1 MKKILLLTGMAFVCL
16 LLSDAPVAAQSI
28 RSTRD
33 LAARSQDN
41 MQDRSPVSRKRSS
54 ASVPSRREDPSQN
67 RGQDAGR
74 ETRDRSSDRGTW
86 GNDRDDRNDRDDQRR
101 ENDNW
106 RKRDNRDNRNDR
118 GACDDQRRENDNWRK
133 RDNRD
138 DRDWGND
145 RDGRGNRDKKYG
157 GKNKHDDCHHPGK
170 HKGHHKKNHPHQS

>member
-28 RSTRD
+28 RSTRH

-54 ASVPSRREDPSQN
+54 ESVPSRREDPPQN

-86 GNDRDDRNDRDDQRR
+86 GNDRDDRNDR
-101 ENDNW
+101 
-106 RKRDNRDNRNDR
+106 
-118 GACDDQRRENDNWRK
+118 DDQRRENDNWRK

-170 HKGHHKKNHPHQS
+170 HKGHHKKNHPHHS